1 MKSQMKKG
9 YGQHPIKSF
18 QEMEMWQLIKTLWP
32 YLLIHKA
39 RVVIAML
46 CLVGA
51 IGVSLAMPW
60 ALKELVDGL
69 QSDASKVL
77 VIPLSFVLLYGAM
90 RFGSV
95 FLGELRD
102 AVFSRVTES
111 AMRKVGLEV
120 FSHLHKLELDFHLSR
135 QTGGISRDIDRG
147 TNGINF
153 MMRFMVFNILPT
165 IVQLI
170 LIMLILFGAF
180 NIWFSLITLVCV
192 VAYIAF
198 SVITTEWRTRFVKE
212 ANRLDSQSSTR
223 AIDSLLNYETV
234 KYFNNEAFET
244 SQYDRNLKAWEQARV
259 NNRLSLALLNSG
271 QALIIGAGLTSL
283 MYLAAK
289 GVVDGSMTIGD
300 LVMVNA
306 YLLQLFVPLGALGFI
321 YREIRR
327 AMSDVENMFELLK
340 RQPKVQDE
348 EQAPVLKIDQAGVE
362 FDQVN
367 FAYQSERQILKSLS
381 FKVQPGHKVAIVGPS
396 GSGKSTIGRLLFRF
410 YDLQSGCIRI
420 DQQPIHQVQQLSLR
434 EQIGVVP
441 QDTVLFN
448 DTIWNNV
455 AYGSPEASDEEIWRA
470 IEMASL
476 RTFVS
481 ALPDTVNTV
490 VGERGLKVSGGEKQ
504 RIAIA
509 RVLLKNPP
517 ILLFDEATSAL
528 DSEAERSILQ
538 ALAEIAKQRTTLVIA
553 HRLSTIVDADNIL
566 VIDQG
571 ELVEQGTHEQLL
583 QAAGHYA
590 RLWHM
595 QQQASQRHRVEAPF
609 TKVTETPTLTGK

>member
-1 MKSQMKKG
+1 MKSSTRRSF
-9 YGQHPIKSF
+9 GQHPIKSYKEIEF
-18 QEMEMWQLIKTLWP
+18 LALFKTLWP
-32 YLLIHKA
+32 YLLIHKT

-51 IGVSLAMPW
+51 IAVSTALPW
-60 ALKELVDGL
+60 ALKWLVDDLDSNVGK
-69 QSDASKVL
+69 AL
-77 VIPLSFVLLYGAM
+77 VIPLGFVLLYGGM
-90 RFGSV
+90 RFASV

-102 AVFSRVTES
+102 SVFSRVTES

-120 FSHLHKLELDFHLSR
+120 FNHLHKLAFDFHLSR

-165 IVQLI
+165 IVQLAIIIVI
-170 LIMLILFGAF
+170 LLLAF
-180 NIWFSLITLVCV
+180 NIWFSLITFICV
-192 VAYIAF
+192 VSYIVF
-198 SVITTEWRTRFVKE
+198 SVITTEWRTGFVKE
-212 ANRLDSQSSTR
+212 ANRLDSQSNTR

-234 KYFNNEAFET
+234 KYFNNEAYEAE
-244 SQYDRNLKAWEQARV
+244 QYNVNLQAWEQARV

-271 QALIIGAGLTSL
+271 QALIIGIGLTAM

-289 GVVDGSMTIGD
+289 GVVDGSMTLGD

-327 AMSDVENMFELLK
+327 AMSDIENMFDLLK
-340 RQPKVQDE
+340 RQPGVEDLP
-348 EQAPVLKIDQAGVE
+348 QAKALEVHQAGIE
-362 FDQVN
+362 FANVD
-367 FAYQSERQILKSLS
+367 FAYQPERPILKNLS
-381 FKVQPGHKVAIVGPS
+381 FNVAPGNKVAIVGPS

-410 YDLQSGCIRI
+410 YDVQSGSISI
-420 DQQPIHQVQQLSLR
+420 DQQAVNQVQQLSLR
-434 EQIGVVP
+434 QQIGVVP

-448 DTIWNNV
+448 DTIWNNI
-455 AYGSPEASDEEIWRA
+455 AYGRPEASDEEIWQA
-470 IEMASL
+470 IEMAHL
-476 RTFVS
+476 RAFVS
-481 ALPDTVNTV
+481 SLPEGVETI

-509 RVLLKNPP
+509 RVILKNPP

-528 DSEAERSILQ
+528 DSAAERSILQ

-566 VIDQG
+566 VIEQG
-571 ELVEQGTHEQLL
+571 ELVEQGTHEALL
-583 QAAGHYA
+583 AANGQYA
-590 RLWHM
+590 HLWHM
-595 QQQASQRHRVEAPF
+595 QQQ
-609 TKVTETPTLTGK
+609 KD

>member
-1 MKSQMKKG
+1 MKSSARRSF
-9 YGQHPIKSF
+9 GQHPIKSYKEIEF
-18 QEMEMWQLIKTLWP
+18 LALFKTLWP
-32 YLLIHKA
+32 YLLIHKT

-51 IGVSLAMPW
+51 IAVSTALPW
-60 ALKELVDGL
+60 ALKWLVDDLDSNVGK
-69 QSDASKVL
+69 AL
-77 VIPLSFVLLYGAM
+77 VIPLGFVLLYGGM
-90 RFGSV
+90 RFASV

-102 AVFSRVTES
+102 SVFSRVTES

-120 FSHLHKLELDFHLSR
+120 FNHLHKLELDFHLSR

-165 IVQLI
+165 IVQLAIIIVI
-170 LIMLILFGAF
+170 LLLAF
-180 NIWFSLITLVCV
+180 NIWFSLITFICV
-192 VAYIAF
+192 VSYIVF
-198 SVITTEWRTRFVKE
+198 SVITTEWRTGFVKE
-212 ANRLDSQSSTR
+212 ANRLDSQSNTR

-234 KYFNNEAFET
+234 KYFNNEAYEAE
-244 SQYDRNLKAWEQARV
+244 QYNVNLQAWEQARV

-271 QALIIGAGLTSL
+271 QALIIGIGLTAM

-289 GVVDGSMTIGD
+289 GVVDGSMTLGD

-327 AMSDVENMFELLK
+327 AMSDIENMFDLLK
-340 RQPKVQDE
+340 RQP
-348 EQAPVLKIDQAGVE
+348 GVE
-362 FDQVN
+362 DLPQAKALEVHRAGIEFANVD
-367 FAYQSERQILKSLS
+367 FAYQPERPILKNLS
-381 FKVQPGHKVAIVGPS
+381 FNVAPGNKVAIVGPS

-410 YDLQSGCIRI
+410 YDVQSGSISI
-420 DQQPIHQVQQLSLR
+420 DQQAVNQVQQLSLR
-434 EQIGVVP
+434 QQIGVVP

-448 DTIWNNV
+448 DTIWNNI
-455 AYGSPEASDEEIWRA
+455 AYGRPEATDEEIWQA
-470 IEMASL
+470 IEMAHL
-476 RTFVS
+476 RAFVS
-481 ALPDTVNTV
+481 SLPEGVETI

-509 RVLLKNPP
+509 RVILKNPP

-528 DSEAERSILQ
+528 DSAAERSILQ

-566 VIDQG
+566 VIEQG
-571 ELVEQGTHEQLL
+571 ELVEQGTHEALL
-583 QAAGHYA
+583 AANGQYA
-590 RLWHM
+590 HLWHM
-595 QQQASQRHRVEAPF
+595 QQQ
-609 TKVTETPTLTGK
+609 KD

>member
-1 MKSQMKKG
+1 MKSNIKRS
-9 YGQHPIKSF
+9 YGQHPIKSYKDIEF
-18 QEMEMWQLIKTLWP
+18 LALIKTLWP

-39 RVVIAML
+39 RVTIAML

-51 IGVSLAMPW
+51 IGVSVAMPW
-60 ALKELVDGL
+60 ALKELVDAL
-69 QSDASKVL
+69 DSDIGKAL
-77 VIPLSFVLLYGAM
+77 VIPLGFVLLYGGM
-90 RFGSV
+90 RFCSV
-95 FLGELRD
+95 FLSELRD
-102 AVFSRVTES
+102 SVFSRVTES

-120 FSHLHKLELDFHLSR
+120 FAHLHKLELDFHLSR

-153 MMRFMVFNILPT
+153 LMRFMVFNILPT
-165 IVQLI
+165 LVQLGIIIVI
-170 LIMLILFGAF
+170 LLLAF
-180 NIWFSLITLVCV
+180 NVWFALITLVCV

-198 SVITTEWRTRFVKE
+198 SVVTTEWRTRFVKE

-244 SQYDRNLKAWEQARV
+244 EQYNTNLQAWEQARV

-271 QALIIGAGLTSL
+271 QALIIGVGLTAL

-289 GVVDGSMTIGD
+289 GVVDATMTLGD

-306 YLLQLFVPLGALGFI
+306 YLLQLFIPLSALGFI

-327 AMSDVENMFELLK
+327 AMSDVENMFDLLK
-340 RQPKVQDE
+340 RQPAVEDVA
-348 EQAPVLKIDQAGVE
+348 QAPALQVTQAAIE
-362 FDQVN
+362 FVN
-367 FAYQSERQILKSLS
+367 VDFAYQPERPILKNLS
-381 FKVQPGHKVAIVGPS
+381 FKVAPGHKVAIVGPS

-410 YDLQSGCIRI
+410 YDVQSGRILI
-420 DQQPIHQVQQLSLR
+420 DQQRVDQVQQLSLR
-434 EQIGVVP
+434 QQIGVVP

-455 AYGSPEASDEEIWRA
+455 AYGCPEASDEDIWQA
-470 IEMASL
+470 IEMAHLRVFVGSL
-476 RTFVS
+476 PKGVET
-481 ALPDTVNTV
+481 L

-528 DSEAERSILQ
+528 DSAAERSILQ

-553 HRLSTIVDADNIL
+553 HRLSTIVDADDIL

-571 ELVEQGTHEQLL
+571 ELVEQGTHQQLL
-583 QAAGHYA
+583 AAQGHYA
-590 RLWHM
+590 HLWHM
-595 QQQASQRHRVEAPF
+595 QKQD
-609 TKVTETPTLTGK
+609 